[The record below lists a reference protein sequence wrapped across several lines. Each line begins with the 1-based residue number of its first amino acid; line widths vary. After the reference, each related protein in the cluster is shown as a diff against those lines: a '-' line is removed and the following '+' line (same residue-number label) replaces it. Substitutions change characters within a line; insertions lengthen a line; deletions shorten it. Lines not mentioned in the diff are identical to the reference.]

1 MIDLATLGD
10 EDDGTVVGV
19 GIPTRAPNR
28 SAIRERL
35 ERGAF
40 LASFDAGIV
49 DVVDVAPRNVD
60 AVCLVERR

>member
-1 MIDLATLGD
+1 MILLATLGD

-19 GIPTRAPNR
+19 GIPTRAPGR
-28 SAIRERL
+28 SAIRDLL

-40 LASFDAGIV
+40 LASFDAGIA

-60 AVCLVERR
+60 SVCLVERR